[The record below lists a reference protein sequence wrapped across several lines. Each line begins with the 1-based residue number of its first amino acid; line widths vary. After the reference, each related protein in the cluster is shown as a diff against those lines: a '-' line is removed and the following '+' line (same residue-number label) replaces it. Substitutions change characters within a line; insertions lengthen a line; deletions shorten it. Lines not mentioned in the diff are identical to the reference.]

1 VPSAVCDGLA
11 PLDPALH
18 DIAGLRASWFN
29 DPSGNERLYVL
40 EAGPPASDT
49 KGPPLVLIHGVGAIG
64 TGDYYPVLSQLS
76 LHRHVLAIDLPGFGR
91 SNPEDKDF
99 GPERLARSVDTV
111 VRSCAPGKIDV
122 LGHSSG
128 GSLAVLFAAKR
139 ADVVRRL
146 VLVDVAGILRPEV
159 LLHGQLHQSLTPM
172 RDKVPVISKVV
183 EKTGSVMIDAIQA
196 LVPSAKQVANTG
208 LLGDSPGVLAATS
221 LLDFNF
227 GPAISEVRA
236 PTMILWGQKDYVVP
250 TRIAQLLD
258 DRIARSELVFIP
270 DSGHV
275 PMKDQPGSM
284 SVLVAKYLDGPEP
297 PKAKPLTPAPLHTE
311 RDGLCKEQD
320 DVTLSGDYD
329 ELLITDC
336 KRFRLLNVRA
346 HKVVVRKSEG
356 RIDDST
362 VRDGLFVFDSDLF
375 VTGGELNGAVAIE
388 TSDSKL
394 DIAGVE
400 IRGTEAAIRAPKKS
414 EVVLSVST
422 VHSPMTND
430 FVHKEL
436 KLDDGQEL

>member
-1 VPSAVCDGLA
+1 MGCDGKA
-11 PLDPALH
+11 PLDPALKG
-18 DIAGLRASWFN
+18 IAGLRASWFN

-40 EAGPPASDT
+40 EAGPPEGRAQT
-49 KGPPLVLIHGVGAIG
+49 PPLVLIHGVGAIG
-64 TGDYYPVLSQLS
+64 TGDYYPVLGQLS
-76 LHRHVLAIDLPGFGR
+76 LTRHILAIDLPGFGR

-111 VRSCAPGKIDV
+111 VRACAPGKIDV

-139 ADVVRRL
+139 NDVVRRL

-183 EKTGSVMIDAIQA
+183 EKTGSVLIDAIQA
-196 LVPSAKQVANTG
+196 LVPNAEKVADTG
-208 LLGDSPGVLAATS
+208 LLGQSPGVLAATS

-227 GPAISEVRA
+227 GRAISEVKA

-270 DSGHV
+270 DAGHV

-284 SVLVAKYLDGPEP
+284 SMLVTNYLDGPEP
-297 PKAKPLTPAPLHTE
+297 PKNEPTAAKPLVTT
-311 RDGLCKEQD
+311 RDGLCKDQED
-320 DVTLSGDYD
+320 ITLSGDYD
-329 ELLITDC
+329 EILVTDC
-336 KRFRLLNVRA
+336 KRFRLHNVRA
-346 HKVVVRKSEG
+346 NQVTVRKSEG

-362 VRDGLFVFDSDLF
+362 VSRGLFVYDSDMF
-375 VTGGELNGAVAIE
+375 ITGGELNGPVALE

-400 IRGTEAAIRAPKKS
+400 ITGTLAAIRAHKKS
-414 EVVLSVST
+414 ELVLSVSP
-422 VHSPMTND
+422 VRSPSTD
-430 FVHKEL
+430 EIVHKEIEL
-436 KLDDGQEL
+436 KDGQEL

>member
-1 VPSAVCDGLA
+1 MGCDGKA
-11 PLDPALH
+11 PLDPALKG
-18 DIAGLRASWFN
+18 IVGLRASWFN

-40 EAGPPASDT
+40 EAGPPEARGKT
-49 KGPPLVLIHGVGAIG
+49 PPLVLIHGVGAIG
-64 TGDYYPVLSQLS
+64 TADYYPVLGQLS
-76 LHRHVLAIDLPGFGR
+76 LTRHILAIDLPGFGR

-111 VRSCAPGKIDV
+111 VRACAPGNIDV

-139 ADVVRRL
+139 KDIVRRL

-183 EKTGSVMIDAIQA
+183 EKTGSVLIDAIQA
-196 LVPSAKQVANTG
+196 LVPNAEKVADTG
-208 LLGDSPGVLAATS
+208 LLGQSPGVLAATS

-227 GPAISEVRA
+227 GRAISEITA

-250 TRIAQLLD
+250 TRIAHLLD

-284 SVLVAKYLDGPEP
+284 SVLVTKYLDGPEP
-297 PKAKPLTPAPLHTE
+297 PKNEPVTKAPLTAT
-311 RDGLCKEQD
+311 RDGLCKDQED
-320 DVTLSGDYD
+320 ITLSGDYN
-329 ELLITDC
+329 EVLVTDC
-336 KRFRLLNVRA
+336 KRFRLHDVRA
-346 HKVVVRKSEG
+346 NQITVRKSEG

-362 VRDGLFVFDSDLF
+362 VSRGLFVYDSDLF
-375 VTGGELNGAVAIE
+375 ITGGELSGPVALE

-400 IRGTEAAIRAPKKS
+400 IKGSMAAIRARKKS
-414 EVVLSVST
+414 ELVLSVT
-422 VHSPMTND
+422 PVHSP
-430 FVHKEL
+430 K
-436 KLDDGQEL
+436 